1 VRSLYTLEY
10 IRNPKLQRDVHR
22 SQNRIEAYHQLRSAI
37 SQVSGQKSLVGSTDL
52 DVELSN
58 QCGRLVALVII
69 AYNSIL
75 LSAVLDRHQ
84 TAGDEAAIARLQT
97 VSPVAWQSILFLG
110 RYLFHGPRHPIDLDA
125 LVAAASLS

>member
-1 VRSLYTLEY
+1 MRQPSQGRHAPDRSSATYTGQLIRSL
-10 IRNPKLQRDVHR
+10 H
-22 SQNRIEAYHQLRSAI
+22 
-37 SQVSGQKSLVGSTDL
+37 
-52 DVELSN
+52 N

-84 TAGDEAAIARLQT
+84 AAGDEAAIARLQK

-110 RYLFHGPRHPIDLDA
+110 RYLFHGPRHPIDLDD
-125 LVAAASLS
+125 LIAAASLS